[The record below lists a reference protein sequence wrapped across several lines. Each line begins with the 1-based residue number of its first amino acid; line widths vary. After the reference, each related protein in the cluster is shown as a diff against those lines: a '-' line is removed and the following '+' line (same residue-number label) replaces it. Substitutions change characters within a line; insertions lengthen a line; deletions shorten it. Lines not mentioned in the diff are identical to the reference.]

1 MIPSIPQSRLFKFSF
16 RIYAFIFFT
25 FLMAPL
31 IVVAVFSFNDS
42 MFPSLPWNGFTW
54 DWFFSGVEPKL
65 GLFHDHQLY
74 KSIATSFLVASF
86 TTILAV
92 SLAVNNA
99 FLFERKTFPG
109 KNILYMLMLL
119 PLVIPGV
126 ILGVSILIMSSTIAN
141 YFDDVWAIDI
151 EILRPGLVLVVIGQ
165 FAFIT
170 TICTLIVAARLRN
183 FDLSLEEAALNLG
196 ATKLQAIRTITIP
209 YLLPAI
215 VGATVISFL
224 MSFENFNTTL
234 MLVGSD
240 SPLTITLYDRLRE
253 GATPVINAV
262 SLLLMLV
269 SILLAFTNYF
279 LKGKK
284 NFPKQ

>member
-1 MIPSIPQSRLFKFSF
+1 MIPSIPQSAIFKASYKFYVVLFFC
-16 RIYAFIFFT
+16 
-25 FLMAPL
+25 FLFAPL
-31 IVVAVFSFNDS
+31 VVVAVFAFNDS
-42 MFPSLPWNGFTW
+42 MFPSLPWQGFTW
-54 DWFFSGVEPKL
+54 DWFTSDVEPKL
-65 GLFHDHQLY
+65 GLFNDSQLY
-74 KSIATSFLVASF
+74 QSILTSFIVAIF
-86 TTILAV
+86 TTILSV
-92 SLAVNNA
+92 GLAINNA
-99 FLFERKTFPG
+99 FLFERKSFRG
-109 KNILYMLMLL
+109 KSFLYMLTLL

-126 ILGVSILIMSSTIAN
+126 ILGVSILIMSSSVAN

-151 EILRPGLVLVVIGQ
+151 ELLRPGLPLVVVGQ

-196 ATKLQAIRTITIP
+196 ASKLEAIRTITIP
-209 YLLPAI
+209 YLMPAI
-215 VGATVISFL
+215 IGATVISFL

-262 SLLLMLV
+262 SLLLMVGSVVLALANY
-269 SILLAFTNYF
+269 LLQS
-279 LKGKK
+279 KR
-284 NFPKQ
+284 

>member
-1 MIPSIPQSRLFKFSF
+1 MIPSIPQSKLFKSSF
-16 RIYAFIFFT
+16 RLYAFIFFT

-31 IVVAVFSFNDS
+31 VVVAVFAFNDS
-42 MFPSLPWNGFTW
+42 LFPSLPWQGFTW
-54 DWFFSGVEPKL
+54 GWFFSDAEPKL
-65 GLFHDHQLY
+65 GLFHDQQLY
-74 KSIATSFLVASF
+74 KSIGTSFLVASF

-141 YFDDVWAIDI
+141 YFDEVWAIDI
-151 EILRPGLVLVVIGQ
+151 EILRPGLALVVVGQ

-215 VGATVISFL
+215 VGAAVISFF

-262 SLLLMLV
+262 SLLLMLA
-269 SILLAFTNYF
+269 SILLAFANYF
-279 LKGKK
+279 LKGKNSSIK
-284 NFPKQ
+284 

>member
-1 MIPSIPQSRLFKFSF
+1 MIPSIPQSRLFKSSF
-16 RIYAFIFFT
+16 RIYACIFFI

-31 IVVAVFSFNDS
+31 IVVAVFAFNDS

-54 DWFFSGVEPKL
+54 DWFFSDVEPKL
-65 GLFHDHQLY
+65 GLFNDHQLY
-74 KSIATSFLVASF
+74 KSIGTSFLVATC
-86 TTILAV
+86 TTVLAV

-99 FLFERKTFPG
+99 FLFERKTFRG
-109 KNILYMLMLL
+109 KSVLYMLMLL

-141 YFDDVWAIDI
+141 YFDEVWAIDI
-151 EILRPGLVLVVIGQ
+151 ELLRPGLALVVIGQ

-215 VGATVISFL
+215 IGAAVISFL

-269 SILLAFTNYF
+269 SIILAFANYF
-279 LKGKK
+279 LKGR
-284 NFPKQ
+284 NNATE

>member
-1 MIPSIPQSRLFKFSF
+1 MIPSIPQSRLFKSSF
-16 RIYAFIFFT
+16 RIYACIFFI

-31 IVVAVFSFNDS
+31 IVVAVFAFNDS

-54 DWFFSGVEPKL
+54 DWFFSDVEPKL
-65 GLFHDHQLY
+65 GLFNDHQLY
-74 KSIATSFLVASF
+74 RSIATSFLVATC
-86 TTILAV
+86 TTVLAV

-99 FLFERKTFPG
+99 FLFERKTFRG
-109 KNILYMLMLL
+109 KSVLYMLMLL

-141 YFDDVWAIDI
+141 YFDEVWAIDI
-151 EILRPGLVLVVIGQ
+151 ELLRPGLALVVIGQ

-215 VGATVISFL
+215 IGAAVISFL

-269 SILLAFTNYF
+269 SIILAFANYF
-279 LKGKK
+279 LKGR
-284 NFPKQ
+284 NNATE

>member
-1 MIPSIPQSRLFKFSF
+1 
-16 RIYAFIFFT
+16 
-25 FLMAPL
+25 MAPL
-31 IVVAVFSFNDS
+31 IVVAVFAFNDS
-42 MFPSLPWNGFTW
+42 MFPSLPWHGFTW
-54 DWFFSGVEPKL
+54 DWFISDVEPKL
-65 GLFHDHQLY
+65 GLFNDHQLY
-74 KSIATSFLVASF
+74 KSIGTSFVVASF
-86 TTILAV
+86 TTVLAV

-99 FLFERKTFPG
+99 FLFERKTFRG
-109 KNILYMLMLL
+109 KSVLYMLMLL

-141 YFDDVWAIDI
+141 YFDEVWAIDI
-151 EILRPGLVLVVIGQ
+151 ELLRPGLALVVIGQ

-215 VGATVISFL
+215 IGAAVISFL

-269 SILLAFTNYF
+269 SIVLALANYF
-279 LKGKK
+279 LKGRS
-284 NFPKQ
+284 NSTEQ

>member
-1 MIPSIPQSRLFKFSF
+1 MGL
-16 RIYAFIFFT
+16 
-25 FLMAPL
+25 
-31 IVVAVFSFNDS
+31 VFSK
-42 MFPSLPWNGFTW
+42 
-54 DWFFSGVEPKL
+54 VEPKL
-65 GLFHDHQLY
+65 GLFHDRQLY
-74 KSIATSFLVASF
+74 QSVGTSFLVACC
-86 TTILAV
+86 TTVLAV

-109 KNILYMLMLL
+109 KNILYILMLL

-141 YFDDVWAIDI
+141 YFDEVWAIDI
-151 EILRPGLVLVVIGQ
+151 ELLRPGLALVVIGQ

-183 FDLSLEEAALNLG
+183 FDLSLEEAALSLG
-196 ATKLQAIRTITIP
+196 ATKFEAIRTITIP

-215 VGATVISFL
+215 IGSSVISFL

-240 SPLTITLYDRLRE
+240 SPITITLYDRLRE
-253 GATPVINAV
+253 GATPVVNAV

-269 SILLAFTNYF
+269 SILLALVNYF
-279 LKGKK
+279 FKGKSLRLIK
-284 NFPKQ
+284 IIGNYLALFQKRNF

>member
-1 MIPSIPQSRLFKFSF
+1 MIPSIPQSALFKSSF

-31 IVVAVFSFNDS
+31 VVVAVFAFNDS
-42 MFPSLPWNGFTW
+42 MFPSLPWHGFTW
-54 DWFFSGVEPKL
+54 DWFFSDQEPML
-65 GLFHDHQLY
+65 GLFHDPQLY
-74 KSIATSFLVASF
+74 QSIATSFLVATC
-86 TTILAV
+86 TTVLAV
-92 SLAVNNA
+92 ALAVNNA
-99 FLFERKTFPG
+99 FLFERATFRG
-109 KNILYMLMLL
+109 KSVLYMLMLL

-126 ILGVSILIMSSTIAN
+126 ILGVSILIMSSSIAN

-151 EILRPGLVLVVIGQ
+151 ELLRPGLTLVVIGQ

-170 TICTLIVAARLRN
+170 TICTLIVAARLRS

-215 VGATVISFL
+215 IGAAVISFL

-253 GATPVINAV
+253 GATPVINVV
-262 SLLLMLV
+262 SLLLMLTSV
-269 SILLAFTNYF
+269 VLALGNYF
-279 LKGKK
+279 LSGRKSTAE
-284 NFPKQ
+284 

>member
-1 MIPSIPQSRLFKFSF
+1 MIPSIPQSRLFKSSF

-31 IVVAVFSFNDS
+31 IVVGVFAFNDS

-54 DWFFSGVEPKL
+54 DWFFSDLEPKL

-74 KSIATSFLVASF
+74 KSIGTSFLVAIC
-86 TTILAV
+86 TTVLAV

-99 FLFERKTFPG
+99 FLFERKKFRG
-109 KNILYMLMLL
+109 KSVLYMLMLL

-151 EILRPGLVLVVIGQ
+151 ELLRPGLALVVIGQ

-215 VGATVISFL
+215 IGAAVISFL

-269 SILLAFTNYF
+269 SIILAFANYF
-279 LKGKK
+279 LKGR
-284 NFPKQ
+284 NNTAQ